1 LTLPLMSNALILLE
15 IPASPPKWGRGQVE
29 N

>member
-1 LTLPLMSNALILLE
+1 LTLPFMVNSLILLE